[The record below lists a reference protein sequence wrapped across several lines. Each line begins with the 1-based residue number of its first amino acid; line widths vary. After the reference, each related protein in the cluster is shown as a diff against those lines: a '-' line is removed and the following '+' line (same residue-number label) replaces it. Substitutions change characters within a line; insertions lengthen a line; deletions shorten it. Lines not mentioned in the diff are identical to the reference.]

1 MSFDYDTDRYDVG
14 GSSTTPT
21 RKLPP
26 PNLLDY
32 DTGSYDAG
40 GFSTTQ
46 PRVLPASYL
55 ISAPEIRICDENYI
69 PRIVL
74 DGYKN
79 LTYTERHRN
88 RDSWSFEVSRHS
100 VYAQYLIKGRIIH
113 HVTGS
118 SVYALIIKQ
127 IDATRDTITVS
138 GNDYA
143 DDLLSARI
151 ALVNVLNGT
160 GADEIQDTAETA
172 FRHYVNGN
180 IIEATDTYRRDPFL
194 TLEPVDYG
202 RGETVTISARFENLL
217 DLCETIGSLGGIG
230 WRSVVVD
237 DETKPWG
244 WRIVMSVVEGND
256 LGEVI

>member
-1 MSFDYDTDRYDVG
+1 MPLDYDTDKYDVG
-14 GSSTTPT
+14 GFKTTPPSLRT
-21 RKLPP
+21 PV
-26 PNLLDY
+26 
-32 DTGSYDAG
+32 SHI
-40 GFSTTQ
+40 
-46 PRVLPASYL
+46 
-55 ISAPEIRICDENYI
+55 ISAPELRLCDENYI

-74 DGYKN
+74 DGFKN

-88 RDSWSFEVSRHS
+88 RDSWSFEISRES
-100 VYAQYLIKGRIIH
+100 EDAEYLIKGRIIH
-113 HVTGS
+113 YIVGT

-127 IDATRDTITVS
+127 IDANRDTITVS
-138 GNDYA
+138 GNEYV

-151 ALVNVLNGT
+151 CLVDVSVEAGT
-160 GADEIQDTAETA
+160 DTIQDTAETA
-172 FRHYVNGN
+172 IRHYVNGN

-237 DETKPWG
+237 DDTKAWG
-244 WRIVMSVVEGND
+244 WSIVMSIVEGND
-256 LGEVI
+256 KGEVV

>member
-1 MSFDYDTDRYDVG
+1 M
-14 GSSTTPT
+14 P
-21 RKLPP
+21 
-26 PNLLDY
+26 LDY

-40 GFSTTQ
+40 GFSTTP

-55 ISAPEIRICDENYI
+55 ITAPEIRICDEDYI

-79 LTYTERHRN
+79 LIYTERHRN

-113 HVTGS
+113 YVTGS

-127 IDATRDTITVS
+127 IDANRDTITVS
-138 GNDYA
+138 GNEYV

-151 ALVNVLNGT
+151 CLVGVSTDT
-160 GADEIQDTAETA
+160 GYDVVEDTAETA
-172 FRHYVNGN
+172 IRHYVNGN
-180 IIEATDTYRRDPFL
+180 IIEATDTYRRDQFL
-194 TLEPVDYG
+194 ALEAVDYA
-202 RGETVTISARFENLL
+202 RGETVTISARFDNLL

-237 DETKPWG
+237 DDTKPWG

-256 LGEVI
+256 LGEVE

>member
-1 MSFDYDTDRYDVG
+1 MTLDYDTDRYDAG
-14 GSSTTPT
+14 GSFTPPT
-21 RKLPP
+21 PVLHT

-40 GFSTTQ
+40 GFSTTP

-55 ISAPEIRICDENYI
+55 ITAPEIRICDENYI

-88 RDSWSFEVSRHS
+88 RDSWSFEVSRNS

-113 HVTGS
+113 YVTGT

-127 IDATRDTITVS
+127 VDATRDTITVS
-138 GNDYA
+138 GNEYA

-151 ALVNVLNGT
+151 ALVDVKVGAGT
-160 GADEIQDTAETA
+160 DTIHDTAETA
-172 FRHYVNGN
+172 IRHYVNGN

-194 TLEPVDYG
+194 ALEAVDYA
-202 RGETVTISARFENLL
+202 RGDTVTISARFENLL
-217 DLCETIGSLGGIG
+217 DLCETIGSLGSIG

-237 DETKPWG
+237 DDTKAWG
-244 WRIVMSVVEGND
+244 WKIVMSVIEGKD
-256 LGEVI
+256 LGEVE

>member
-1 MSFDYDTDRYDVG
+1 MTLDYDTDRYDAG
-14 GSSTTPT
+14 GSFTPPT
-21 RKLPP
+21 PVLHKS
-26 PNLLDY
+26 NHLDY

-40 GFSTTQ
+40 GFSTTP

-55 ISAPEIRICDENYI
+55 ITAPEIRICDEDYI

-88 RDSWSFEVSRHS
+88 RDSWSFEISRES
-100 VYAQYLIKGRIIH
+100 EDAEYLIKGRIIH
-113 HVTGS
+113 YIVGT

-127 IDATRDTITVS
+127 IDANRDTITVS
-138 GNDYA
+138 GNEYV

-151 ALVNVLNGT
+151 SLVDVSVEAGT
-160 GADEIQDTAETA
+160 DTIQDTAETA
-172 FRHYVNGN
+172 IRHYVNGN

-194 TLEPVDYG
+194 ELEAVDYA
-202 RGETVTISARFENLL
+202 RGETVTISARFDNLL
-217 DLCETIGSLGGIG
+217 DLCESIGTLGGIG

-237 DETKPWG
+237 DDTKAWG
-244 WRIVMSVVEGND
+244 WSIVMSIVEGNNK
-256 LGEVI
+256 GEVV